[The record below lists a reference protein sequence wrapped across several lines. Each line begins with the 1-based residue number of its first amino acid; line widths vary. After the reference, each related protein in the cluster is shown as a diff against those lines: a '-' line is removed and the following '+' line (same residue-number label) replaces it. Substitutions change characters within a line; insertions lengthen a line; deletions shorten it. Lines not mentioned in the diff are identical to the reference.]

1 MLIKL
6 TKPQMQFVKTDS
18 KFPAFVAGYRSGKSF
33 AAACRIIRLKIENPH
48 GDVAY
53 YLPTYD
59 LIERIAYPTFAE
71 VFEMMEVGYTI
82 QKQAKV
88 INVENMGDII
98 LRTMDRPER
107 IVGYSVT
114 DSIADELDTIPAD
127 KAGDIWRKIVSR
139 NSKPKLNGKPNTVAV
154 ATTPEGF
161 KFVYDNWQRNP
172 MAGSELIRASTW
184 SNYKNIHPDYIQSL
198 YDTYPA
204 HLLNAYV
211 EGEFINLKS
220 STVYAE
226 YDRARHHTSDTIQ
239 PNDALHIGMD
249 FNVGKMAAVIHVLRD
264 NKPRAVME
272 YGNILD
278 TPAMIAMIKSRHPNH
293 SILVYP
299 DASGGSRK
307 SVNASES
314 DLSLLR
320 QAGFSVLV
328 NSRNPAVKDRVL
340 SVNAMFKSN
349 NYLVNVDLCP
359 NYVES
364 LEKQAY
370 DKNGEPDKTSGH
382 DHMNDAGSY
391 CICYRYPILKD
402 DVVKFKLKGL

>member
-6 TKPQMQFVKTDS
+6 TKPQMQFVRTDS

-33 AAACRIIRLKIENPH
+33 AGACRMIRLKIENPH

-59 LIERIAYPTFAE
+59 LIERIAYPTFSE
-71 VFEMMEVGYTI
+71 VFEMMGVGYTI

-88 INVENMGDII
+88 INVENIGDII

-114 DSIADELDTIPAD
+114 DSCADELDTLPAD
-127 KAGDIWRKIVSR
+127 KAADVWRKIVSR
-139 NSKPKLNGKPNTVAV
+139 NSKPKANGKPNTVAV

-184 SNYKNIHPDYIQSL
+184 SNYKNISPDYIQGL

-204 HLLNAYV
+204 HLLDAYI
-211 EGEFINLKS
+211 EGEFINLQAS
-220 STVYAE
+220 NVYTE
-226 YDRARHHTSDTIQ
+226 YDRARHHTNDTIQ

-249 FNVGKMAAVIHVLRD
+249 FNVGKMSAVIHVIRD

-272 YGNILD
+272 YGGVLD
-278 TPAMIAMIKSRHPNH
+278 TPAMIALIKSRHPNH

-340 SVNAMFKSN
+340 SMNAMFKN
-349 NYLVNVDLCP
+349 NDYLVNVDLCP

-370 DKNGEPDKTSGH
+370 DKNGEPDKSSGH
-382 DHMNDAGSY
+382 DHMVDAGGYFIS
-391 CICYRYPILKD
+391 YRYPIVKD
-402 DVVKFKLKGL
+402 EITKFKLKGL